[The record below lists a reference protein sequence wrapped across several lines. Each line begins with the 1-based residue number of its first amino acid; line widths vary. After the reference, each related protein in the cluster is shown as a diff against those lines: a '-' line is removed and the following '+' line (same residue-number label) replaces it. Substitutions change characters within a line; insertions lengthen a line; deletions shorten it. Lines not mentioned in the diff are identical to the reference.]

1 MPIDPNI
8 AMSYKPVGL
17 DIAGAM
23 QAAEERK
30 LMQSRNA
37 LAGAQQASAQDEL
50 NNALAA
56 RRYAGSADLND
67 PQNAMRLFGF
77 GKAGGDM
84 FQSLQAGRASSAA
97 ARKSQLEASG
107 VKAGQ
112 YRQALAFVDSP
123 NAAMEWLQAHHDDP
137 DMQDSPVARMPL
149 DVALSRIPQDPAG
162 FQQWKQQAALGIDK
176 YIERT
181 TMTAEQQS
189 MATDRAEQRGISR
202 GQLSVAQRNAAVNEA
217 AEARQAANVGASIPP
232 KDRQKRDAAFPQ
244 ASAGLRGAVN
254 EIDTLRADLLALRA
268 LPGLAGITGA
278 IEGRLPSLKGS
289 SSLAQAKLDKILA
302 RGQFR
307 ELQNMRNNSPT
318 GGALGAISDR
328 ENASLRSAFASLDQ
342 RQKLADFQKAIDE
355 AVAQLDFSKG
365 NITQAFEDTYAYRQ
379 GAAPAGA
386 PAAPAVAGPRKT
398 KSGVTYTVEE

>member
-1 MPIDPNI
+1 MPLEQINNNGYQMFLDTDSVFAPREQ
-8 AMSYKPVGL
+8 GL
-17 DIAGAM
+17 ER
-23 QAAEERK
+23 QAKQNALARQ
-30 LMQSRNA
+30 QSVRNA
-37 LAGAQQASAQDEL
+37 LAQSINPQTGLTNYEFAQQIGGVDIAPEL
-50 NNALAA
+50 QAA
-56 RRYAGSADLND
+56 RQADALR
-67 PQNAMRLFGF
+67 QEEFL
-77 GKAGGDM
+77 GKQATNRKLGAEANIKENELMISHLQTMGGLIGAAID
-84 FQSLQAGRASSAA
+84 QDSYTNNVRQAA
-97 ARKSQLEASG
+97 AMGYNTSELPENFDAKYVANL
-107 VKAGQ
+107 
-112 YRQALAFVDSP
+112 RQRAL
-123 NAAMEWLQAHHDDP
+123 
-137 DMQDSPVARMPL
+137 
-149 DVALSRIPQDPAG
+149 
-162 FQQWKQQAALGIDK
+162 
-176 YIERT
+176 
-181 TMTAEQQS
+181 TAEQQLKQQNEA
-189 MATDRAEQRGISR
+189 ATLAATKARDLATAANQRGT
-202 GQLSVAQRNAAVNEA
+202 LSVAQRNAAVNEA
-217 AEARQAANVGASIPP
+217 SEARQAANVAAPIPP

-342 RQKLADFQKAIDE
+342 RQELADFQRAIDD

-365 NITQAFEDTYAYRQ
+365 NITQAFDDTYSYRQ

>member
-1 MPIDPNI
+1 MPIDPSI
-8 AMSYKPVGL
+8 AMSYKPIGL

-56 RRYAGSADLND
+56 RRYAGGADLND

-84 FQSLQAGRASSAA
+84 YQSLQAGRASSAA

-112 YRQALAFVDSP
+112 YRQALTFVNTP
-123 NAAMEWLQAHHDDP
+123 QAAMEWLQAHHDDP

-162 FQQWKQQAALGIDK
+162 FQQWRQQAALGIDE
-176 YIERT
+176 YIKRT
-181 TMTAEQQS
+181 TMTANEQS
-189 MATDRAEQRGISR
+189 LETDRAEQRGISR
-202 GQLSVAQRNAAVNEA
+202 GQLKVSQRNAAVNEA
-217 AEARQAANVGASIPP
+217 AEARQAANVDAPLAP
-232 KDRQKRDAAFPQ
+232 KERQKREAAYPKASAAFR
-244 ASAGLRGAVN
+244 SATTELDTQIKDLEFLRN
-254 EIDTLRADLLALRA
+254 H
-268 LPGLAGITGA
+268 PGLSGITGLVYGNTPA
-278 IEGRLPSLKGS
+278 ITADAREAKALLKT
-289 SSLAQAKLDKILA
+289 ILA
-302 RGQFR
+302 RGGFQALASLR
-307 ELQNMRNNSPT
+307 AASPT
-318 GGALGAISDR
+318 GGAVGNVSDTEGRYLRDSYAPLDTSQDTDSFQRGLDRAIAQAKS
-328 ENASLRSAFASLDQ
+328 S
-342 RQKLADFQKAIDE
+342 KL
-355 AVAQLDFSKG
+355 
-365 NITQAFEDTYAYRQ
+365 NIQQAYDDTYSYRQ

-386 PAAPAVAGPRKT
+386 PAAPAAAGPRKT
-398 KSGVTYTVEE
+398 KSGVTYTVED

>member
-23 QAAEERK
+23 QAADERK

-37 LAGAQQASAQDEL
+37 LAGAQQAAAQDEL

-56 RRYAGSADLND
+56 RRYAAGADLND
-67 PQNAMRLFGF
+67 PQNAMRLFGY
-77 GKAGGDM
+77 GTAGADM

-162 FQQWKQQAALGIDK
+162 FQQWKQQAALGIDE
-176 YIERT
+176 YIKRT
-181 TMTAEQQS
+181 TLTAEQQS

-202 GQLSVAQRNAAVNEA
+202 GQLGVAQRNAAVNEA
-217 AEARQAANVGASIPP
+217 AEARQASSGAALSPAEAARQRALGETQAKFETAAPNAISDATQALGLIDQMIGTKPYIDKATGRRVQEKKPHSGFSGAVGFGIGQRYVPGTEAASFQALF
-232 KDRQKRDAAFPQ
+232 DQVQGGAFLQ
-244 ASAGLRGAVN
+244 AFETLRG
-254 EIDTLRADLLALRA
+254 
-268 LPGLAGITGA
+268 GGA
-278 IEGRLPSLKGS
+278 ITEKEGAKATAAKNRM
-289 SSLAQAKLDKILA
+289 SLAQDEKSFIAAA
-302 RGQFR
+302 REYQDVLR
-307 ELQNMRNNSPT
+307 EGIKRAQARLQGGAPT
-318 GGALGAISDR
+318 GGANIDAL
-328 ENASLRSAFASLDQ
+328 LD
-342 RQKLADFQKAIDE
+342 KYKD
-355 AVAQLDFSKG
+355 
-365 NITQAFEDTYAYRQ
+365 
-379 GAAPAGA
+379 
-386 PAAPAVAGPRKT
+386 
-398 KSGVTYTVEE
+398 

>member
-1 MPIDPNI
+1 MPIDPSI
-8 AMSYKPVGL
+8 ALSYKPVGL

-112 YRQALAFVDSP
+112 YRQALAFVDNP

-189 MATDRAEQRGISR
+189 MADDRAEQRGISR
-202 GQLSVAQRNAAVNEA
+202 GQLGVAQRNAAVNEA
-217 AEARQAANVGASIPP
+217 AERRQSASGAALSPAEAARQRALGETQAKFETAAPNAISDATQALGLIDQMIGTKPYIDKATGRRVQEKEPHSGFSSAVGFGIGQRYVPGT
-232 KDRQKRDAAFPQ
+232 DAASFQ
-244 ASAGLRGAVN
+244 ALFDQVQGGAFLQAFETLRG
-254 EIDTLRADLLALRA
+254 
-268 LPGLAGITGA
+268 GGA
-278 IEGRLPSLKGS
+278 ITEKEGAKATAAKNRM
-289 SSLAQAKLDKILA
+289 SLAQDEKSFIAAA
-302 RGQFR
+302 REYQDVLR
-307 ELQNMRNNSPT
+307 EGIKRAQARLQGVAPT
-318 GGALGAISDR
+318 GGANIDAL
-328 ENASLRSAFASLDQ
+328 LD
-342 RQKLADFQKAIDE
+342 KYKD
-355 AVAQLDFSKG
+355 
-365 NITQAFEDTYAYRQ
+365 
-379 GAAPAGA
+379 
-386 PAAPAVAGPRKT
+386 
-398 KSGVTYTVEE
+398 

>member
-8 AMSYKPVGL
+8 ALSYKPVGL

-56 RRYAGSADLND
+56 RRYAGGADLND

-84 FQSLQAGRASSAA
+84 YQSLQAGRASSAA

-112 YRQALAFVDSP
+112 YRQALTFVNTP
-123 NAAMEWLQAHHDDP
+123 QAAMEWLQAHHDDP

-162 FQQWKQQAALGIDK
+162 FQQWRQQAALGIDE
-176 YIERT
+176 YIKRT
-181 TMTAEQQS
+181 TMTANEQS
-189 MATDRAEQRGISR
+189 LETDRAEQRGISR
-202 GQLSVAQRNAAVNEA
+202 GQLKVSQRNAAVNEA
-217 AEARQAANVGASIPP
+217 AEARQAANVDAPLAP
-232 KDRQKRDAAFPQ
+232 KERQKREAAYPKASAAFR
-244 ASAGLRGAVN
+244 SATTELDTQIKDLEFLRN
-254 EIDTLRADLLALRA
+254 H
-268 LPGLAGITGA
+268 PGLSGITGLVYGNTPA
-278 IEGRLPSLKGS
+278 ITADAREAKALLKT
-289 SSLAQAKLDKILA
+289 ILA
-302 RGQFR
+302 RGGFQALASLR
-307 ELQNMRNNSPT
+307 AASPT
-318 GGALGAISDR
+318 GGAVGNVSDTEGRYLRDSYAPLDTSQDTDSFQRGLDRAIAQAKS
-328 ENASLRSAFASLDQ
+328 S
-342 RQKLADFQKAIDE
+342 KL
-355 AVAQLDFSKG
+355 
-365 NITQAFEDTYAYRQ
+365 NIQQAYDDTYSYRQ

-386 PAAPAVAGPRKT
+386 PAAPAAAGPRKT
-398 KSGVTYTVEE
+398 KSGVTYTVED

>member
-1 MPIDPNI
+1 MMGDMMKLKSMQQQNALAEQQMGDLTAQRNRAAALDAAYRNAYNPQTGEIDYNT
-8 AMSYKPVGL
+8 
-17 DIAGAM
+17 IAGALAKGGQGTAIPGLMKTRDEQLKARYDSLESFNKALSEEGKVFKSQM
-23 QAAEERK
+23 QQ
-30 LMQSRNA
+30 L
-37 LAGAQQASAQDEL
+37 
-50 NNALAA
+50 
-56 RRYAGSADLND
+56 DLND
-67 PQNAMRLFGF
+67 PNAPTLMAQFIRGHHAPGSLTAELLNRQGITPQ
-77 GKAGGDM
+77 
-84 FQSLQAGRASSAA
+84 QSLSALENAVKTGKFADFYTRSMLGADEFIRRNTLTAS
-97 ARKSQLEASG
+97 E
-107 VKAGQ
+107 
-112 YRQALAFVDSP
+112 
-123 NAAMEWLQAHHDDP
+123 
-137 DMQDSPVARMPL
+137 
-149 DVALSRIPQDPAG
+149 
-162 FQQWKQQAALGIDK
+162 
-176 YIERT
+176 
-181 TMTAEQQS
+181 QS
-189 MATDRAEQRGISR
+189 MADDRAEQRGISR
-202 GQLSVAQRNAAVNEA
+202 GQLGVAQRNAAVNEA
-217 AEARQAANVGASIPP
+217 AEARQAANVGAPIPP

-278 IEGRLPSLKGS
+278 IEGRLSSLKGS

-342 RQKLADFQKAIDE
+342 RQELADFQTAIDD

-365 NITQAFEDTYAYRQ
+365 NITQAFDDTYSYRQ

>member
-1 MPIDPNI
+1 MPIDPSI

-17 DIAGAM
+17 DVMGAM

-37 LAGAQQASAQDEL
+37 LAGAQQAAAQDEL

-112 YRQALAFVDSP
+112 YRQALAFVDNP

-189 MATDRAEQRGISR
+189 MAEDRGIGRTETERHNRATEGIQS
-202 GQLSVAQRNAAVNEA
+202 QT
-217 AEARQAANVGASIPP
+217 EARQAANVDAPLAP
-232 KDRQKRDAAFPQ
+232 KERQKREAAYPKASAAFR
-244 ASAGLRGAVN
+244 SATTELDTQIKDLEFLRN
-254 EIDTLRADLLALRA
+254 H
-268 LPGLAGITGA
+268 PGLSGITGLVYGNTPA
-278 IEGRLPSLKGS
+278 ITADAREAKALLKT
-289 SSLAQAKLDKILA
+289 ILA
-302 RGQFR
+302 RGGFQALASLR
-307 ELQNMRNNSPT
+307 AASPT
-318 GGALGAISDR
+318 GGAVGNVSDTEGRYLRDSYAPLDTSQDTDSFQRGLDRAIAQAKS
-328 ENASLRSAFASLDQ
+328 S
-342 RQKLADFQKAIDE
+342 KL
-355 AVAQLDFSKG
+355 
-365 NITQAFEDTYAYRQ
+365 NIQQAYDDTYSYRQ

-386 PAAPAVAGPRKT
+386 PAAPAAAGPRKT
-398 KSGVTYTVEE
+398 KSGVTYTVED